1 MSEVRK
7 KENGD
12 LRINGENDAIFQLE
26 TDASLVLVSRAAL
39 LIATNIVA

>member
-12 LRINGENDAIFQLE
+12 LRINGGNDAIFQLE
-26 TDASLVLVSRAAL
+26 TDSSLVLVSRAAL